1 MIIGESEVVE
11 YFENLKQKGY
21 ISENWIW
28 NGFLERSNDKIVIY
42 YKLDVTNRWG
52 DTNTRRSRRS
62 SYTID
67 KGVIIEWI
75 RNKKIESLLN
85 N

>member
-11 YFENLKQKGY
+11 YFENLKQKGC

-28 NGFLERSNDKIVIY
+28 NGFLERLNDKIVIY
-42 YKLDVTNRWG
+42 YKLDVTDRL
-52 DTNTRRSRRS
+52 TNTRRSRRS
-62 SYTID
+62 SYTIQ